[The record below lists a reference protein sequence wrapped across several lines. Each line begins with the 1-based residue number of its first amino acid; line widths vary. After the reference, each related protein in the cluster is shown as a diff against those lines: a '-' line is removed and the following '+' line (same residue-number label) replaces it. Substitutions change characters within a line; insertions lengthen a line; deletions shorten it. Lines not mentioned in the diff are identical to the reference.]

1 MAIKQNDFLLLQGW
15 QKWWDSSMLMS
26 SDDRR
31 WIRWYFLSCPVAVLP
46 TSMSACCLACLP
58 LWQPL
63 VCLSVILSACVLV
76 CLVILPVCHLLP
88 SLYYS
93 PPICLTLLRCLPVCL
108 PAVLPVCLYVS
119 RLFVC
124 LSSFPPV
131 YWSVLSFCLSAIC
144 SHLYTVVPL
153 HVFCCCAAYQFVC
166 LLSCLSV
173 FLSYCLF
180 AICPACHLTC
190 RVFLS
195 HHLFVCLYINLLSCL
210 SFCQTVVCSH
220 LLLQS
225 LLPVLPVAVLPTST
239 SACRLT
245 YLSLCQPLFCLSF
258 NLWSVW
264 LYVSLPPCLSFFLSC
279 CLFVCLS
286 SCPSLFVQSVF
297 SHVSHLLPSFCYSSP
312 TCLSVAGLP
321 N

>member
-1 MAIKQNDFLLLQGW
+1 MIDDEYGDTFCLALLL
-15 QKWWDSSMLMS
+15 
-26 SDDRR
+26 
-31 WIRWYFLSCPVAVLP
+31 C
-46 TSMSACCLACLP
+46 
-58 LWQPL
+58 
-63 VCLSVILSACVLV
+63 
-76 CLVILPVCHLLP
+76 
-88 SLYYS
+88 
-93 PPICLTLLRCLPVCL
+93 CLPVCL
-108 PAVLPVCLYVS
+108 PAVLPVCLYGS

-190 RVFLS
+190 HVFLS

-225 LLPVLPVAVLPTST
+225 LLPVLPVDVLPTST
-239 SACRLT
+239 SASRLT
-245 YLSLCQPLFCLSF
+245 YLCLCQPLFCLSF
-258 NLWSVW
+258 ILWSVYW
-264 LYVSLPPCLSFFLSC
+264 SVWALSVC
-279 CLFVCLS
+279 CLL
-286 SCPSLFVQSVF
+286 Q
-297 SHVSHLLPSFCYSSP
+297 SFCYSPSYLSCLLLSCLP
-312 TCLSVAGLP
+312 LCQPAILPVFLSVMLLVCLP
-321 N
+321 VILTVPLCSVCLFACKSSAPIFLLQLSYLPVCCWPA